1 MRWDRGILHD
11 TSCFF
16 ACYREFDS
24 WRFTDWSGSVSSAL
38 IDVRLATTREE
49 SQWIDPWA
57 NGCVWKWGTPT
68 SIKLPWFSLASEY
81 ASQWNCGTVLRSP
94 LDTWMWTTSNGYLV
108 WSVWTYFWCLLQCA
122 EPKLSSNRIFSIA
135 HVWLIFGEAGW
146 SWDVPI
152 LRETQLKS
160 SWLALESLLN
170 VARRDCSF
178 KCWGRWGWDCSCG
191 PSIVHPIF
199 VHALRYCNHL
209 VRHVFTNVALLPLC
223 GHH

>member
-108 WSVWTYFWCLLQCA
+108 WSVRLNIFLVSLAMCRTKALIQSDFFYCSCLIDFWG
-122 EPKLSSNRIFSIA
+122 S
-135 HVWLIFGEAGW
+135 WLIMGCPNFERDTVGVILAG
-146 SWDVPI
+146 SW
-152 LRETQLKS
+152 
-160 SWLALESLLN
+160 
-170 VARRDCSF
+170 
-178 KCWGRWGWDCSCG
+178 
-191 PSIVHPIF
+191 IF
-199 VHALRYCNHL
+199 VECSEKGLQL
-209 VRHVFTNVALLPLC
+209 
-223 GHH
+223 